1 MKRLILL
8 FGVAAICLLTDRI
21 SPVSAA
27 EKPPLVAVGGRTIV
41 AFFAPVTDAE
51 LQKDADTNEALADFQ
66 LYATRVRE
74 PLKKAG
80 VDFHE
85 LYTHAFRVR
94 VGKAV
99 TTFRPVKVDVGYY
112 FIVPG
117 KEPRIE
123 YGVMTDADL
132 LQVANEYF
140 GATHSATS
148 TEKSVEV
155 PEFSIAVKL
164 SQAAEKR
171 LQTLN
176 ESVLVIAYCD
186 GNALPGQGKYNAP
199 FRDVYLGSDERLVD
213 GNNEAKFDHSRVPL
227 SDWNRL
233 SDKDYFVTINTVSA
247 RKSAKDNLLDCA
259 DPISRKIESF
269 RGKTIEVRC
278 WLLGE
283 PDAPTR

>member
-8 FGVAAICLLTDRI
+8 FGAAAICLLTGRI

-27 EKPPLVAVGGRTIV
+27 ETPPLVVVGSCTIV
-41 AFFAPVTDAE
+41 AFFPPVTDAE

-74 PLKKAG
+74 PLKRAG

-85 LYTHAFRVR
+85 LYTHSFRVR

-99 TTFRPVKVDVGYY
+99 TTFRPGKVDVGY
-112 FIVPG
+112 FFVVPG

-123 YGVMTDADL
+123 YGVMTDTDL

-140 GATHSATS
+140 GPTHSAPS

-171 LQTLN
+171 LKRLN
-176 ESVLVIAYCD
+176 ESVLVIVYFD
-186 GNALPGQGKYNAP
+186 GDALPGQGKYNAP
-199 FRDVYLGSDERLVD
+199 FRDVYLGSDEQPVD
-213 GNNEAKFDHSRVPL
+213 GNNVANFDHSRVPL

-233 SDKDYFVTINTVSA
+233 SDKNYFVTINTVSA
-247 RKSAKDNLLDCA
+247 RKSTKDNLLDCD

-269 RGKTIEVRC
+269 KGKTIDVRC
-278 WLLGE
+278 CLIGE